1 MENIEEEQLSL
12 SDFQS
17 NNGIGPDGKEIQ
29 ASPDLNLFSKE
40 LDFFAF
46 ETHVRNILFS
56 LLEPFSKK

>member
-1 MENIEEEQLSL
+1 MDNIEEEQISL
-12 SDFQS
+12 SDMQS
-17 NNGIGPDGKEIQ
+17 IGGEGKDVQ

-56 LLEPFSKK
+56 ILEPFSKK